1 MLLWMRGKLVKYQ
14 KISVTNINFKGGTT
28 TTTSHSPPMIFQTA
42 EVIQKDG
49 NKVKL
54 SCELM
59 VTFSEGNG
67 LAEVEEGDYKGTLAC
82 EDNAHKAV
90 ASTSVTF
97 FDESRSY

>member
-1 MLLWMRGKLVKYQ
+1 
-14 KISVTNINFKGGTT
+14 
-28 TTTSHSPPMIFQTA
+28 
-42 EVIQKDG
+42 
-49 NKVKL
+49 
-54 SCELM
+54 M

-90 ASTSVTF
+90 ACTSVTF

>member
-1 MLLWMRGKLVKYQ
+1 MLLLMRGKLVKYQ
-14 KISVTNINFKGGTT
+14 KLIVTNINIKGGTT
-28 TTTSHSPPMIFQTA
+28 TTTSHSPSMIFQTA

-54 SCELM
+54 SCVLTD
-59 VTFSEGNG
+59 TFSEGNC
-67 LAEVEEGDYKGTLAC
+67 LAEVEEGDSKGTLAC

-90 ASTSVTF
+90 ACTSVTF

>member
-1 MLLWMRGKLVKYQ
+1 MK
-14 KISVTNINFKGGTT
+14 
-28 TTTSHSPPMIFQTA
+28 FQTA

-67 LAEVEEGDYKGTLAC
+67 LVEVEEGDSKDTLAC
-82 EDNAHKAV
+82 DDDAHKGDLC
-90 ASTSVTF
+90 T
-97 FDESRSY
+97 